1 MSRLTFFTMA
11 RRKERWTRNAVLKGL
26 LIAAFVM
33 TSCLR
38 DARAHSGPPFPI
50 VSDQSVNGYK
60 VSVWTD
66 PDVTD
71 VNTPLGRFWVTVDP
85 GAATVVVSIKPLDR
99 AGEERSARAEAVNGD
114 SQRHYTSLWL
124 DHEGRFGVHV
134 AIDGPR
140 GPATVDAYTDATY
153 DLRPR
158 KSLIILFVLP
168 FVLVGFVWGK
178 LLLKRRMPNRGA
190 H

>member
-1 MSRLTFFTMA
+1 MT
-11 RRKERWTRNAVLKGL
+11 LKKL
-26 LIAAFVM
+26 LFVSFVCA
-33 TSCLR
+33 SCLR
-38 DARAHSGPPFPI
+38 DVQAHSGPPFPI
-50 VSDQSVNGYK
+50 VSDQPVNGYK

-71 VNTPLGRFWVTVDP
+71 DKVPAGRFWVTVDP

-99 AGEERSARAEAVNGD
+99 AGEDRSARAEAVNGD
-114 SQRHYTSLWL
+114 LQRHYTSLWL

-140 GPATVDAYTDATY
+140 GPATVDAYADATY

-158 KSLIILFVLP
+158 PALTIVFVLP
-168 FVLVGFVWGK
+168 FILVGLVWGK
-178 LLLKRRMPNRGA
+178 LLLKRRMHSRGA
-190 H
+190 Q